1 MEIMIFFCFLFATSK
16 NVTPKKIEKLKNKLE
31 KLDKNKQNR
40 INNK

>member
-1 MEIMIFFCFLFATSK
+1 MNFFFFATSE